1 MLFLLIC
8 KVFIVF
14 YFIMNTVHET
24 DTIDRLLLGELSLDG
39 RVNLTRLAE
48 RLALSKQRL
57 GYRLRGLLRR
67 GLVTG
72 FFAIPDIFRLGF
84 DHFRVF
90 VRIHHLTE
98 TREREL
104 IDHLLTR
111 PEVSWLT
118 RLDGD
123 FDLEFVIWAP
133 GVSLFE
139 AAYDDILGQFG
150 EMFQEKYFSLATRI
164 EFLPWRFLAPACE
177 SKPVV
182 LESRGQSLP
191 IDPIDRRLLA
201 ELSREGRLALSALA
215 AHCRIS
221 PAAAASRMRDL
232 RGNGA
237 IAGFG
242 TKIDHSRLGFTY
254 RKVFLIL
261 SRPAGEGEQRLC
273 AWLRTQP
280 EVIFLV
286 KTIGTYDLEV
296 ELMTRSPED
305 FSTFMRRLRTLFA
318 ADLLSHRSVIVVRE
332 YKYGQYPA

>member
-1 MLFLLIC
+1 MDTASSIDDLDRALLA
-8 KVFIVF
+8 
-14 YFIMNTVHET
+14 
-24 DTIDRLLLGELSLDG
+24 ELSLNG
-39 RVNLTRLAE
+39 RESLTRLAA
-48 RLALSKQRL
+48 RLGLSKQRL

-72 FFAIPDIFRLGF
+72 FYAIPNIFRLSF

-90 VRIHHLTE
+90 VRLHHLTE

-123 FDLEFVIWAP
+123 FDLEFVIWAS
-133 GVSLFE
+133 GVPAFE

-150 EMFQEKYFSLATRI
+150 DMFQEKYFSLATRI
-164 EFLPWRFLAPACE
+164 EFRPWSLLAPG
-177 SKPVV
+177 SGSPVV
-182 LESRGQSLP
+182 LESRGRPLA

-201 ELSREGRLALSALA
+201 ELSREGRLSLASLAARCRITSALA
-215 AHCRIS
+215 A
-221 PAAAASRMRDL
+221 SRVRTL

-242 TKIDHSRLGFTY
+242 AKIDHSRLGLTY

-261 SRPAGEGEQRLC
+261 ARPAGDAQREMC
-273 AWLRTQP
+273 AWLRAQSA
-280 EVIFLV
+280 VIFLV

-296 ELMTRSPED
+296 ELMTRSPEE
-305 FSTFMRRLRTLFA
+305 FSDFMRRLRTTFA
-318 ADLLSHRSVIVVRE
+318 DDLLSHRSVVVVRE